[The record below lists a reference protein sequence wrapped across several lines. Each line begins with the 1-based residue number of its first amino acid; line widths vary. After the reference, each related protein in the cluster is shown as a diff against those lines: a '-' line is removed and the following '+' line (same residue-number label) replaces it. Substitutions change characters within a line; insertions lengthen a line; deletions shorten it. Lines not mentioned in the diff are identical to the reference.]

1 MKIARALS
9 VGDGKGVVNWVASQ
23 SRDGTAWR
31 GKVAEWLSGAE
42 KSRHLRHDALDDGA
56 VDDETRATGLE
67 ARILE
72 RSGRDAR
79 GICGGDGPVE
89 ASVGFGDVP
98 LDLPLVCRGV

>member
-9 VGDGKGVVNWVASQ
+9 VGDGKGAVNWVASQ

-31 GKVAEWLSGAE
+31 GNVAEWLSGAE
-42 KSRHLRHDALDDGA
+42 KSRHFRHDALDDGT
-56 VDDETRATGLE
+56 VDDEAWATGLE

-79 GICGGDGPVE
+79 GMGGGDGPVE
-89 ASVGFGDVP
+89 A
-98 LDLPLVCRGV
+98 